1 MNESTLLDCHLP
13 AAYLCRIISNHPFRV
28 HTDQA
33 DNYTLHTHT
42 HTHTHTETS
51 HCRRTVQSYQ
61 KVRTLIHVAE

>member
-28 HTDQA
+28 HTDRA

-42 HTHTHTETS
+42 HTHTHIHTHTHRETS
-51 HCRRTVQSYQ
+51 HCRRAVQSYQ
-61 KVRTLIHVAE
+61 EV